1 MPGINT
7 GKVIAGGLVAGLV
20 FNILDFAS
28 NSFLL
33 GADFSDN
40 MMRLGLDPAVMESG
54 SGIATWVI
62 LDFLMGLLVVWT
74 YAAIRPRFGPGA
86 KTAVYAGLIP
96 YLGTALILF
105 GLTQGGLLTSALY
118 WKMGLVQLFVFAAG
132 SIAGASVYKES

>member
-1 MPGINT
+1 
-7 GKVIAGGLVAGLV
+7 
-20 FNILDFAS
+20 
-28 NSFLL
+28 
-33 GADFSDN
+33 
-40 MMRLGLDPAVMESG
+40 
-54 SGIATWVI
+54 
-62 LDFLMGLLVVWT
+62 MGLLVVWT